1 MDAAAGNGLAQAV
14 FNQALGNRVNEGRW
28 NQMDE
33 TYRTLKL
40 LTLPGL
46 ESQALLREYKV
57 DGALTAL
64 SLMHLLLEPYPISP
78 FLVYAAF
85 SPGPARG
92 SYGDY
97 KLAHLLQM
105 IPDKTKRQQVKAVC
119 AMERTHIIQP
129 AVMHA
134 DIVGRLALGINFEC
148 TFFVTPRDEG
158 QHISFKRRL
167 LAELLLGC
175 PEPWEQRQFLAF
187 TEGFRLE
194 LSIQNNVA
202 QAGLFSYKDKTTY

>member
-1 MDAAAGNGLAQAV
+1 M
-14 FNQALGNRVNEGRW
+14 
-28 NQMDE
+28 
-33 TYRTLKL
+33 KL
-40 LTLPGL
+40 HTLPGL
-46 ESQALLREYKV
+46 ESQALLKEYKV

-64 SLMHLLLEPYPISP
+64 SLMHLLLEPYPVSP

-85 SPGPARG
+85 SPGPECLDFLARG

-97 KLAHLLQM
+97 ELEHLLQM
-105 IPDKTKRQQVKAVC
+105 IPDKTKHQQVKAVC
-119 AMERTHIIQP
+119 TMVRTHTIEP
-129 AVMHA
+129 AVIHA
-134 DIVGRLALGINFEC
+134 DIVGRVALGINFEC

-158 QHISFKRRL
+158 QHINFKRRL

-202 QAGLFSYKDKTTY
+202 QAGLFLTKKGTY